1 MASHESP
8 SETAPPRNARSR
20 AVLLIVFTTILIDF
34 IGFTVLI
41 PVLPLYAET
50 LGASGFQVALI
61 LTVYALAQLVF
72 LPVWGWVSDRIG
84 RRPVILVSLFG
95 TVASFLVLA
104 FADSLGVIYLSRALA
119 GFFAASIGTAQA
131 VVTDVTPPS
140 ERAGGMGII
149 GAAFG
154 AGMVVGPALGGFAAS
169 YDVKAPFYAVAV
181 LAALNFAMAWWML
194 PESRPPGM
202 RKPGMAELRQAFIPT
217 PFRLMLAV
225 HDRRIALFLYLFF
238 HLFSAFAVLEALF
251 TLYAAQQFDRTALD
265 VGFLFMW
272 IGVVLFITQ
281 GILLRRLVGHVGETR
296 LISVGLITMG
306 VGLAMVAW
314 APSFGWCY
322 VVGTLI
328 AFGNGI
334 TFPAFT
340 SLYSK
345 ACESENAG
353 ELLGQSQAMA
363 TTGRVVGPMLGGALM
378 DNWSPGTPFLIAGAM
393 MLAALLLFR
402 MFRGLL
408 LGSDTEHGLES
419 TENPVTPG

>member
-1 MASHESP
+1 MSGSA
-8 SETAPPRNARSR
+8 TPPEPATQPAARSR
-20 AVLLIVFTTILIDF
+20 AVLLIVFVTILIDF

-41 PVLPLYAET
+41 PVLPLYAER
-50 LGASGFQVALI
+50 LGASNFQVGMI
-61 LTVYALAQLVF
+61 LAVYAIAQLLF

-95 TVASFLVLA
+95 TVGSFLVLS
-104 FADSLGVIYLSRALA
+104 FADTLGVIYLSRALA

-154 AGMVVGPALGGFAAS
+154 AGMVVGPALGGIAA
-169 YDVKAPFYAVAV
+169 DFHPKAPFYAIALLAAANFV
-181 LAALNFAMAWWML
+181 LAWFRL
-194 PESRPPGM
+194 PESRPVVLREPDY
-202 RKPGMAELRQAFIPT
+202 RELAASLVPA
-217 PFRLMLAV
+217 PLRLLTAV
-225 HDRRIALFLYLFF
+225 HDKRIALFLYLFF
-238 HLFSAFAVLEALF
+238 HLFTAFAVLEALF
-251 TLYAAQQFDRTALD
+251 PLYASQQFNKNEFD
-265 VGFLFMW
+265 VGVLFGW

-281 GILLRRLVGHVGETR
+281 GVLLRRMVERVGEQR
-296 LISVGLITMG
+296 LVWVGMLAMG
-306 VGLAMVAW
+306 LGLAMIAW

-328 AFGNGI
+328 AFGNSI

-345 ACESENAG
+345 ACHTENAG

-363 TTGRVVGPMLGGALM
+363 TTGRIVGPMMGGQIM
-378 DNWSPGTPFLIAGAM
+378 DHWAPETPFLIAAAM
-393 MLAALLLFR
+393 MLAALLIFR
-402 MFRGLL
+402 AFRGLL
-408 LGSDTEHGLES
+408 LRELGSPGG
-419 TENPVTPG
+419 ENPSVPG